1 MIWKIQN
8 LLDFLSWT
16 LFTWNYWRFFIHL
29 AWICSSGWML
39 CPECEIDFQL
49 LALQQRLR
57 QICKKTILSI
67 TLIGNRFIL
76 IPILIS
82 YVVFTFT
89 HWRTPSHGSTGSG
102 RRNLYFFETDKLFK
116 NVKNCDI
123 YTFKLINGSNVQ
135 NCNYSQGW

>member
-1 MIWKIQN
+1 MIWHPVMNSVHLKLLKILYSPGLNMFLWMNVVPWMWNWFSAFSFATKIKTN
-8 LLDFLSWT
+8 L
-16 LFTWNYWRFFIHL
+16 
-29 AWICSSGWML
+29 
-39 CPECEIDFQL
+39 Q
-49 LALQQRLR
+49 
-57 QICKKTILSI
+57 KKTILSI